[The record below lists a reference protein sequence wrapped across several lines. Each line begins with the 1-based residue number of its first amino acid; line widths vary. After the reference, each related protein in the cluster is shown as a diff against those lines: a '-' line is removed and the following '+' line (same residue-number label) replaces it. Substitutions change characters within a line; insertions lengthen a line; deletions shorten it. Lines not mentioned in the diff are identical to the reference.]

1 MDTRTGRI
9 MEEKVLIDSIVK
21 DDFVRFAMPID
32 PRNLTEAQRKELSE
46 TGTTLIKPRTRCPC
60 GSGKRFK
67 SCCMYKGG

>member
-9 MEEKVLIDSIVK
+9 MEEKALMDLIGE
-21 DDFVRFAMPID
+21 DDFVRFAMPIASK
-32 PRNLTEAQRKELSE
+32 NLTEAQRKELSE

-67 SCCMYKGG
+67 SCCMRKAG